1 MRNSLTSVARRYSR
15 KTPGS
20 ATLYRRS
27 RQLFPSGVTHDARYM
42 LPHPIY
48 IERAHGSRKWDV
60 DGHEYIDYFGGHGA
74 LILGHNHPIITE
86 AVSQQLSRGTHYGAS
101 HNLEVEWAELITELI
116 PSAEKVRFTN
126 SGTEA
131 SLLAMRIARAFTG
144 KNKIV
149 RFHSHFHGWHDQIAY
164 AVHSHFDGSLPAGV
178 PASMD
183 ENILLCPPNN
193 EEQLRTLLANHDDI
207 AAVILESTGSSFGRV
222 PSTPEYVRAIR
233 RITAEHGT
241 LLILDEV
248 ISGFRVSPGGAQAV
262 IGIAPDLTL
271 LAKAVAGGLPGAAVA
286 GRSDIMDVMTHRD
299 DPEWNRDQRVMHFGT
314 SNANPLCASAGI
326 AALKLIATGE
336 PHRIMNESAEKLRSG
351 MNHAIENQGLNWL
364 VYGQYSEF
372 HVFPNCRDE
381 DVSLDNI
388 HSGDVPYEVIKNGT
402 TQAEVF
408 AIRAGMLLGGADLA
422 PAPGGWGSAVHSQTD
437 IERTVEAFEAT
448 LQMWKEEQPAAA
460 GSQAI
465 LKKECPLGS

>member
-193 EEQLRTLLANHDDI
+193 EEKFCLDGPRMRRRTAHRPAGKCQQHTWPWRKLACSKLVRRETQLRPVA
-207 AAVILESTGSSFGRV
+207 SGRD
-222 PSTPEYVRAIR
+222 S
-233 RITAEHGT
+233 
-241 LLILDEV
+241 
-248 ISGFRVSPGGAQAV
+248 Q
-262 IGIAPDLTL
+262 
-271 LAKAVAGGLPGAAVA
+271 A
-286 GRSDIMDVMTHRD
+286 GRR
-299 DPEWNRDQRVMHFGT
+299 R
-314 SNANPLCASAGI
+314 
-326 AALKLIATGE
+326 
-336 PHRIMNESAEKLRSG
+336 
-351 MNHAIENQGLNWL
+351 
-364 VYGQYSEF
+364 
-372 HVFPNCRDE
+372 
-381 DVSLDNI
+381 
-388 HSGDVPYEVIKNGT
+388 
-402 TQAEVF
+402 
-408 AIRAGMLLGGADLA
+408 
-422 PAPGGWGSAVHSQTD
+422 
-437 IERTVEAFEAT
+437 
-448 LQMWKEEQPAAA
+448 
-460 GSQAI
+460 
-465 LKKECPLGS
+465 